1 MDTCQS
7 TPIHSFLFSLHY
19 THVYKYTHITL
30 NSRHNCTPAMNAIK
44 ILFICMC
51 LYTILN
57 EIEADTKDDAT
68 TPKSVA
74 SKKISKPSGKLQK
87 PGRRLGQGR
96 KTSSTNGS
104 VVATKVEKPQADQGG
119 IILDLIAS
127 LL

>member
-1 MDTCQS
+1 
-7 TPIHSFLFSLHY
+7 
-19 THVYKYTHITL
+19 
-30 NSRHNCTPAMNAIK
+30 MNAIK
-44 ILFICMC
+44 VLFICMC

-74 SKKISKPSGKLQK
+74 SKKISKPIGKPSK

-96 KTSSTNGS
+96 KTSSTNES